1 MLLGSVLSQSY
12 YCSSGIMCCLFIM
25 LFFPVNIFP
34 FDIKLTDT
42 PFIFRGS
49 WHLRSSGSQTEGW
62 TTLGCVQPQQG
73 AHGWPG
79 GKYVKIQCDSCGE
92 KGLSLNR
99 FFHYLLP
106 LSLLMIKKKR
116 KKVGWARTWT
126 QLLEGAWVPEKTLRI
141 TDIEWGGTILT
152 LNLNGT
158 YSI

>member
-62 TTLGCVQPQQG
+62 TTLGSLSRGHMDDQG
-73 AHGWPG
+73 GNMWKYNVIHV
-79 GKYVKIQCDSCGE
+79 GKRASAWIV
-92 KGLSLNR
+92 